1 MPATSTSSAIPAS
14 TLRGLRWSLIATVA
28 IAVLQFVYSG
38 IMSRLLT
45 PADFGLMGMAMVVIS
60 FGGYF
65 AHMGLEQALI
75 QRAELEPVH
84 IRATSTV
91 AIALG
96 VLVTGLM
103 WVLAPLVTLLFKEP
117 GVVSVL
123 RGMSLTFVVNSLG
136 ATAQS
141 VLRRRLAFDLLAR
154 IELGAFLVGY
164 GLVGLGMAWTGWGIW
179 SLVGAT
185 LTNLL
190 VKALAAWLC
199 VRHSLRPPL
208 RWEHYKPLVN
218 FGGAVS
224 VVSLLE
230 YFGANLDRL
239 SIGRLLGTFTLGLY
253 NRTFFLVQLPLY
265 QFTDSISR
273 VMLPSYSRL
282 QHDIPRLRPLYLTTL
297 SLSAWVMLPMAA
309 GMAVAAGPLVR
320 VVLGAQW
327 GAAVP
332 LLGPLAL
339 MVGAHLLTV
348 YSGSLCESL
357 GKLQFKVWLQLGF
370 IAGLSAGLLVAAPY
384 GLRAMVLTVLAAE
397 ILRHLTYQL
406 AIHRYLHISAAG
418 LWGAYWPALCTALV
432 LALVLGVAQLGLVRL
447 QAGALLQLLAL
458 MALGV
463 VALLGQL
470 TMPWNRTIRTSLY
483 HELDAHL
490 GPGNLRNRLLALLGP
505 TPAALQPS

>member
-1 MPATSTSSAIPAS
+1 MPAVSTSAIPAS
-14 TLRGLRWSLIATVA
+14 TLRGLRWSLIATGL
-28 IAVLQFVYSG
+28 IAVLQFIYSG
-38 IMSRLLT
+38 IMSRLLSPT
-45 PADFGLMGMAMVVIS
+45 DFGLMGMAMVVIS

-75 QRAELEPVH
+75 QRANLEPVH

-96 VLVTGLM
+96 ICVTSLM
-103 WVLAPLVTLLFKEP
+103 WGLAPLAMLLFKEP

-123 RGMSLTFVVNSLG
+123 RGMSLTFVLNSLG
-136 ATAQS
+136 ATSQS
-141 VLRRRLAFDLLAR
+141 LLRRRMAFDLLAR
-154 IELGAFLVGY
+154 IELGAFLAGY
-164 GLVGLGMAWTGWGIW
+164 GVVGLGLAWAGWGIW

-185 LTNLL
+185 LSNLL
-190 VKALAAWLC
+190 VKAVAAWLC

-208 RWEHYKPLVN
+208 RWAHYRPLVN

-239 SIGRLLGTFTLGLY
+239 SIGRLLGTYTLGLY

-273 VMLPSYSRL
+273 VMLPSYSSL

-309 GMAVAAGPLVR
+309 GMATASDPLVR
-320 VVLGAQW
+320 VVLGPQW
-327 GAAVP
+327 LEAVP

-339 MVGAHLLTV
+339 MVGAHLLTI

-357 GKLQFKVWLQLGF
+357 GRLKFKVWLQLGF
-370 IAGLSAGLLVAAPY
+370 IAGLGAGLLLAAPY
-384 GLRAMVLTVLAAE
+384 GLRAVVLTVLLAE
-397 ILRHLTYQL
+397 VLRHLTYQW
-406 AIHRYLHISAAG
+406 AIRRYLHIPVAS

-432 LALVLGVAQLGLVRL
+432 LAVVLSTVQTGLAELQVA
-447 QAGALLQLLAL
+447 ALPQLLLL

-470 TMPWNRTIRTSLY
+470 AMPWNRSIRVSLY
-483 HELDAHL
+483 HELEAHL
-490 GPGNLRNRLLALLGP
+490 SAGQLRNRLLALLGP
-505 TPAALQPS
+505 TPAIVSSK

>member
-1 MPATSTSSAIPAS
+1 MPAVSTSAIPAS
-14 TLRGLRWSLIATVA
+14 TLRGLRWSLIATGL

-75 QRAELEPVH
+75 QRATLEPVH

-91 AIALG
+91 AIGLG
-96 VLVTGLM
+96 IVVTSLM
-103 WVLAPLVTLLFKEP
+103 WGLAPLAPLLFKEP

-136 ATAQS
+136 ATSQS
-141 VLRRRLAFDLLAR
+141 LLRRRMAFDLLAR

-164 GLVGLGMAWTGWGIW
+164 GVVGLGMAWAGWGIW

-185 LTNLL
+185 LCNLL
-190 VKALAAWLC
+190 VKAVAAWLC

-208 RWEHYKPLVN
+208 RWAHYQPLVN

-230 YFGANLDRL
+230 YAGANLDRL
-239 SIGRLLGTFTLGLY
+239 SIGRLLGTYTLGLY

-273 VMLPSYSRL
+273 VMLPSYSSL
-282 QHDIPRLRPLYLTTL
+282 QHDIPRLRPLYLTAL

-309 GMAVAAGPLVR
+309 GMATAADPLVR
-320 VVLGAQW
+320 VVLGPQW

-339 MVGAHLLTV
+339 MVGAHLLTI

-357 GKLQFKVWLQLGF
+357 GKLRFKVWLQLGF
-370 IAGLSAGLLVAAPY
+370 IAVLGAGLLLTAPY
-384 GLRAMVLTVLAAE
+384 GLRAMALTVLLAE
-397 ILRHLTYQL
+397 LLRHGAYQF
-406 AIHRYLHISAAG
+406 AIHRYLHIPAAD

-432 LALVLGVAQLGLVRL
+432 LALVLGTAQTGLARLHVA
-447 QAGALLQLLAL
+447 ALPQLLLL

-463 VALLGQL
+463 AALLGQL
-470 TMPWNRTIRTSLY
+470 AMPWNRTVRLSLY
-483 HELDAHL
+483 HEVDAHL
-490 GPGNLRNRLLALLGP
+490 GSGQLRDWLLALLNP
-505 TPAALQPS
+505 TPAALSSKQ

>member
-1 MPATSTSSAIPAS
+1 MSASASSIPAS
-14 TLRGLRWSLIATVA
+14 TIRGLRWSMITTVA
-28 IAVLQFVYSG
+28 IAGLQFVYSG

-60 FGGYF
+60 FGSYF

-75 QRAELEPVH
+75 QRSDLQPVH

-91 AIALG
+91 AIGLG
-96 VLVTGLM
+96 IVVTGLM
-103 WVLAPLVTLLFKEP
+103 WALAPLATLLFKEP
-117 GVVSVL
+117 GVVHVL
-123 RGMSLTFVVNSLG
+123 RGMSLTFLLNSLG
-136 ATAQS
+136 ATSQS
-141 VLRRRLAFDLLAR
+141 LLRRRMAFDLLAR
-154 IELGAFLVGY
+154 IEFGAFLAGY
-164 GLVGLGMAWTGWGIW
+164 GVIGLGMAWAGWGIW

-185 LTNLL
+185 LANLL
-190 VKALAAWLC
+190 VKAVAAWLC

-208 RWEHYKPLVN
+208 RWAHYQPLVN

-230 YFGANLDRL
+230 YFGSNLDRL

-265 QFTDSISR
+265 HFTDSISR
-273 VMLPSYSRL
+273 VMLPSYSSL

-309 GMAVAAGPLVR
+309 GMAVAAEPLVR
-320 VVLGAQW
+320 VVLGPQW

-339 MVGAHLLTV
+339 MVGAHLLTI

-357 GKLQFKVWLQLGF
+357 GRLRFKVWLQVGF
-370 IAGLSAGLLVAAPY
+370 IAGLSAGLWLAAPY
-384 GLRAMVLTVLAAE
+384 GLRAMVFTVLLAE
-397 ILRHLTYQL
+397 VLRHLTYQV
-406 AIHRYLHISAAG
+406 AIHRYLQIPAAG

-432 LALVLGVAQLGLVRL
+432 LALVLGTAQNGLARL
-447 QAGALLQLLAL
+447 EAGALLQLLVL
-458 MALGV
+458 MVLGA

-470 TMPWNRTIRTSLY
+470 AMPWNRTVRISLY
-483 HELDAHL
+483 NELEGHL
-490 GPGNLRNRLLALLGP
+490 KPGTMRNRLLALLGP
-505 TPAALQPS
+505 APAILQPS